1 MISELVLA
9 TWVGFGAYIIW
20 FFALAKD
27 YATLTSRETTF
38 LWQLHKRQTH
48 CSSTKFET
56 VRRKN
61 RIVGFR
67 CDCGYK
73 YLSKRPIAQRDLR
86 AQALNV
92 SRENAYTYSSQEE
105 PVYLERYE

>member
-9 TWVGFGAYIIW
+9 TWVGLGAYIIW
-20 FFALAKD
+20 FFTSAKD
-27 YATLTSRETTF
+27 YAALTSRETTI
-38 LWQLHKRQTH
+38 LWKLHKKQTN

-86 AQALNV
+86 AQALKI
-92 SRENAYTYSSQEE
+92 SRENGYTYTPQEE
-105 PVYLERYE
+105 LVYLERYE